1 MAASSSTALA
11 RNKQSASLEHL
22 SRGEN
27 LWRALNDEYP
37 SEELPAEQR
46 ARAQRCLNSVQ
57 DGSANELLRFF
68 QQQWGAFLAEV
79 PTCVRRVQDQ
89 AHCKRRWF
97 LASAQDVI
105 DRYVTYK
112 LPIGDSAVVGSP
124 MPYSI
129 GTPPSIRTND
139 SDSQSEPRGA
149 DAIPKAD
156 SDDDIFSDILD
167 EEYNETAEINL
178 QLCYQNVPK

>member
-1 MAASSSTALA
+1 M
-11 RNKQSASLEHL
+11 E
-22 SRGEN
+22 
-27 LWRALNDEYP
+27 
-37 SEELPAEQR
+37 
-46 ARAQRCLNSVQ
+46 

-68 QQQWGAFLAEV
+68 QEQWGAFLTEV

-97 LASAQDVI
+97 LACAQDVI

-129 GTPPSIRTND
+129 GTPPSIRTSD

-149 DAIPKAD
+149 DAIPKTDTGDD
-156 SDDDIFSDILD
+156 SSKSESDEASD
-167 EEYNETAEINL
+167 SSSDSGMSSDPDFW
-178 QLCYQNVPK
+178 NVRAVAVQDREGGIR